1 MRTAIHLAVAG
12 LWRRP
17 GRSALRIGV
26 ITIAVGLLA
35 GVILFIGNSVRM
47 GGERLLREV
56 LLELKGRVTSYPK
69 ALQVAAGVGRQS
81 GVAYSAA
88 AATAPFASA
97 ERTAGGLTTQTSS
110 GAVLA
115 VPRDYPA
122 HVDAFRMLQGSLRP
136 GAVVLDQQMAAT
148 LQARIGDTIRLR
160 ARPNA
165 PPRSYRVSGVALI
178 TSPDVVFQ
186 PLNPLLGPAPA
197 QPPQNGAIMLTPT
210 FAKTLAPQLPEISTG
225 ATGASAQPGAQTGTQ
240 WQVQAQLD
248 RAPLASGSPSSAF
261 AKSTQTVNRIQSNLP
276 GRVQFVNNL
285 SDSLNSAAGDALYAE
300 TLFLLLAVPGA
311 LIALGVAYL
320 GALGTSESDRRD
332 LALLRARGARPRDLL
347 AVAGVES
354 VVIGLIAGLVGV
366 ALGLAAVQLLV
377 SGGVQLTFW

>member
-26 ITIAVGLLA
+26 FTIAVGLLA
-35 GVILFIGNSVRM
+35 GMILFIGNS
-47 GGERLLREV
+47 LRTASATA
-56 LLELKGRVTSYPK
+56 LRQGPLYLQGPVTSSPK
-69 ALQVAAGVGRQS
+69 ARPVAAVVGRQS

-178 TSPDVVFQ
+178 TSP
-186 PLNPLLGPAPA
+186 
-197 QPPQNGAIMLTPT
+197 
-210 FAKTLAPQLPEISTG
+210 
-225 ATGASAQPGAQTGTQ
+225 
-240 WQVQAQLD
+240 
-248 RAPLASGSPSSAF
+248 
-261 AKSTQTVNRIQSNLP
+261 
-276 GRVQFVNNL
+276 
-285 SDSLNSAAGDALYAE
+285 
-300 TLFLLLAVPGA
+300 
-311 LIALGVAYL
+311 
-320 GALGTSESDRRD
+320 
-332 LALLRARGARPRDLL
+332 
-347 AVAGVES
+347 
-354 VVIGLIAGLVGV
+354 
-366 ALGLAAVQLLV
+366 
-377 SGGVQLTFW
+377 